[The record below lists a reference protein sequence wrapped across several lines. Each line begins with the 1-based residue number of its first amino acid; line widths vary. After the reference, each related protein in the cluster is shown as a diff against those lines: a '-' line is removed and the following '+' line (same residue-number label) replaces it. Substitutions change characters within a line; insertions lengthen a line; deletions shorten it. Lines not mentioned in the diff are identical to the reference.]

1 MLQPEAA
8 RPIDAPLTIDS
19 SLSDTPGGLSTR
31 LWRSVGSVPVAYK
44 VFGLVALPLLLIA
57 AVIFGYI
64 QFVVLQGVLGG
75 LPSTHPG
82 NFVVAELQREVI
94 LVYVGAA
101 ALGVAASLAL
111 TALMLRPLRELVAA
125 MHRVEN
131 GDLTARSRV
140 WADDEIGA
148 VQRQFN
154 AMVASLAEAQAA
166 LGAQRA
172 AAEALL
178 EENRHLLAEVS
189 ANSGRLQQL
198 LRHATSAQEAERR
211 RLARELHDET
221 GQALT
226 SILLRLKVLQ
236 DETDVDVIH
245 DRLNGL
251 RYLTSQTLEEVRRI
265 SMDLRPTALDDLGL
279 VPAIRAGVTQ
289 YAERGSIDITLTAP
303 TGLGRLSPEVEIVL
317 YRAVQEGLTNVMR
330 HAQARRA
337 WVTLERRVDCVH
349 LSIIDDGIGLD
360 PARRGNGLGLEGM
373 RERVLMAGGTLRVDA
388 PESGGTR
395 VVIEIPVGDDAV
407 ERSA

>member
-1 MLQPEAA
+1 MLQPDAA
-8 RPIDAPLTIDS
+8 RPIDGPSTVDS
-19 SLSDTPGGLSTR
+19 FLPGTPGGLSAR
-31 LWRSVGSVPVAYK
+31 LWRAVGSVPVAYK
-44 VFGLVALPLLLIA
+44 VFGLVAIPLLVTA

-64 QFVVLQGVLGG
+64 QFVVLQGVLGE
-75 LPSTHPG
+75 LPNTHPG
-82 NFVVAELQREVI
+82 NFVVAELQREAV
-94 LVYVGAA
+94 LVYGGAA
-101 ALGVAASLAL
+101 ALGIAASLAL
-111 TALMLRPLRELVAA
+111 TALMLRPLHELVTA
-125 MHRVEN
+125 MRRVES
-131 GDLTARSRV
+131 GDLTARSHV
-140 WADDEIGA
+140 WASDEIGA
-148 VQRQFN
+148 MQRQFN
-154 AMVASLAEAQAA
+154 TMVASLAETQAA
-166 LGAQRA
+166 LSAQRA

-198 LRHATSAQEAERR
+198 LRHATSAQEAERK

-236 DETDVDVIH
+236 DEADVDVIH

-265 SMDLRPTALDDLGL
+265 AMDLRPTALDDLGL

-289 YAERGSIDITLTAP
+289 YAERGGIDITLTAP
-303 TGLGRLSPEVEIVL
+303 PGLGRLAPEVEIVL

-330 HAQARRA
+330 HAQARHA
-337 WVTLERRVDCVH
+337 WVALERRAECVH

-395 VVIEIPVGDDAV
+395 VVIEIPVGDDEV